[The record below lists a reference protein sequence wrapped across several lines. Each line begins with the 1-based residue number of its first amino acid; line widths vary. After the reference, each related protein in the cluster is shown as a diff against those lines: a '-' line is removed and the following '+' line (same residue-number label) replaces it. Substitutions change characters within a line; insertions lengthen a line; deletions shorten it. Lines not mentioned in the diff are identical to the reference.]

1 MEKVPEL
8 KKPRTSASP
17 TLSDRNKNAKLDVKA
32 LQRERDRLLK
42 ALERTREEKKRL
54 RKETNRLLSEA
65 KSLSRILDRPHQQPE
80 YLKREE

>member
-8 KKPRTSASP
+8 KKPRTNVSP
-17 TLSDRNKNAKLDVKA
+17 ALQDWNENAKLDVKA

-65 KSLSRILDRPHQQPE
+65 KSLSRILDVSHPQPE
-80 YLKREE
+80 YLRREE